1 MFWYLSLRPDLNLFE
16 AKIAYNES
24 FSRIIRN
31 QCAAMKIF
39 SERSETEDFDEEAYQ
54 KSKRGER
61 RQAYIFL
68 ILGGLVLLD
77 SGSPVPIPLTGL
89 PSILL
94 GLAIMAYGWSQWRS
108 YQRLPLHE
116 ALQLGRLQ
124 GGRLS
129 RTDLFLKLRLSAE
142 KTDQLL
148 DLLVQQGFLERVDE
162 DLPPENEPVYRLLS

>member
-1 MFWYLSLRPDLNLFE
+1 
-16 AKIAYNES
+16 
-24 FSRIIRN
+24 
-31 QCAAMKIF
+31 MKIF

-54 KSKRGER
+54 KSKCGER

-89 PSILL
+89 PSVLL

>member
-1 MFWYLSLRPDLNLFE
+1 MAVTSSQNNQYFSPKEMMAEAEKFALRKAN
-16 AKIAYNES
+16 K
-24 FSRIIRN
+24 
-31 QCAAMKIF
+31 
-39 SERSETEDFDEEAYQ
+39 T
-54 KSKRGER
+54 
-61 RQAYIFL
+61 
-68 ILGGLVLLD
+68 
-77 SGSPVPIPLTGL
+77 SGMT
-89 PSILL
+89 L